1 MDTDKALS
9 TALGLEPDI
18 KIPAKVEILEPE
30 KIEEPTSNVDQ
41 EADYDLSRR
50 TFRTLIDRGNSA
62 MENLT
67 DLAKESES
75 PRAYEVLATM
85 MKTIADTTKDLY
97 DLQKKTKDLK
107 KEDKA
112 RPQDD
117 QRINVEKAV
126 FVGSTAELLKK
137 VKAIKTSIF
146 RPKQDLFLFI
156 EKYLP
161 RIFTT

>member
-1 MDTDKALS
+1 MSKTFDALS
-9 TALGLEPDI
+9 DALGIENAI
-18 KIPAKVEILEPE
+18 EIIPPKKEVPIVPE
-30 KIEEPTSNVDQ
+30 KETNEDAD
-41 EADYDLSRR
+41 ADYELSRR
-50 TFRTLIDRGNSA
+50 TFRTLIDKGNSA
-62 MENLT
+62 IENLT

-112 RPQDD
+112 RPQDE

-126 FVGSTAELLKK
+126 FVGSTSELLKR
-137 VKAIKTSIF
+137 IKEE
-146 RPKQDLFLFI
+146 RNENL
-156 EKYLP
+156 
-161 RIFTT
+161 